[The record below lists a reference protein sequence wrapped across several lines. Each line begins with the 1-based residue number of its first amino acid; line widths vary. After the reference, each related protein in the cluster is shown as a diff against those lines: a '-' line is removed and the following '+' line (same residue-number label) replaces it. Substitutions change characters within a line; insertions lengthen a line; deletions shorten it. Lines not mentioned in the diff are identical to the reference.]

1 MIRIGVIGFGY
12 WGPNIVR
19 NFNAVDNAAVVAICD
34 RNKDVLNKLS
44 GSNPGVTLTTDVN
57 EIINSG
63 YIDLIAVVTP
73 VSTHYD
79 IAKKVLE
86 QGKHE

>member
-19 NFNAVDNAAVVAICD
+19 NFNAVDNATVVAICD
-34 RNKDVLNKLS
+34 RNREVLNKLS
-44 GSNPGVTLTTDVN
+44 GSNPGVTLTTDIN

-63 YIDLIAVVTP
+63 YI
-73 VSTHYD
+73 
-79 IAKKVLE
+79 
-86 QGKHE
+86 